1 MLIFT
6 IKEIRTKKD
15 ISLYKLS
22 QMTNLSRTYLRNLE
36 NNKCN
41 NPSVNVLEKISIALN
56 VNIKDLFYSTKDI
69 SELKNKLNK
78 KIKIHGINSDEVLEI
93 SRIIDFLINID
104 FKNSDQQKN

>member
-6 IKEIRTKKD
+6 IKEIRIKKN

-22 QMTNLSRTYLRNLE
+22 QMTNLSRTYLRGLE
-36 NNKCN
+36 NNKSN
-41 NPSVNVLEKISIALN
+41 NPSTNVLEKISIALN

-104 FKNSDQQKN
+104 YKDLDQ